1 MYKLRQIIKHYSRLT
16 ALVGINVAVWLM
28 LRILLLCS
36 PASAAA
42 LLHWSELPC
51 GWMEM
56 LHSPWSL
63 FTYMWVQTSG
73 LHLIFNMVC
82 LWWVGIMLPQGRGWS
97 VDRLYV
103 CGGLCGGLLYAA
115 VGAVAGNVLIGSSAA
130 VTAVAVAV
138 TMIAPKKK
146 IMFPMIG
153 TVNLM
158 WLTGAL
164 LAVDVLSVTAGEMSG
179 HVAHLGGALFGVAA
193 GWHMRKWRF
202 APIKYE
208 APKREGSMMTTERII
223 EKIRRSGHSSLT
235 AEERRM
241 LFKVSRDK

>member
-1 MYKLRQIIKHYSRLT
+1 MYKLRQIIKHYPRLT

-82 LWWVGIMLPQGRGWS
+82 LWWLGIMLPQGRGWS

-153 TVNLM
+153 SVNLM

-164 LAVDVLSVTAGEMSG
+164 LAVDVLSVTAFLPFCGRFRADVGLFSLKRNDLQFPAVRVRIR
-179 HVAHLGGALFGVAA
+179 HGGDFPG
-193 GWHMRKWRF
+193 
-202 APIKYE
+202 IK
-208 APKREGSMMTTERII
+208 TTPQQ
-223 EKIRRSGHSSLT
+223 
-235 AEERRM
+235 ARM
-241 LFKVSRDK
+241 LTHPRPAQR